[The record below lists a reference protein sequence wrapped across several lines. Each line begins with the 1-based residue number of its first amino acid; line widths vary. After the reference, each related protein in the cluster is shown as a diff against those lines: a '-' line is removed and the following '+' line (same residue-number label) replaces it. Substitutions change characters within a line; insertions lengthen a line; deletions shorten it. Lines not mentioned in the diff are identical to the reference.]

1 MRQEND
7 RGERRCFLIGGSGP
21 EGRADWAPW
30 LCSEAERRLS
40 WQPVLARAQ
49 AEEAGGH
56 RCQSRESSFSFN
68 QMSFCLAE
76 LHLWSSKNALHV
88 SDTDI
93 GTYQYYDKGE
103 PVNPTDHHY
112 FTEKQH
118 FTETR
123 GLSWTPRNSRPEKL
137 RDSLKELEELLQ
149 VSPCVGCR
157 WRNTRSCQMLLSSGV
172 LVTLGLSGAQ
182 LERVCV
188 DRALAG
194 RLGADTISDAVITD
208 RFLLL
213 SFAEKNKVCLVHLPK
228 KTQGSPDLSRRA
240 DKLSFSELKIS
251 SVDLPGPAG
260 RRLGRRVVLN
270 RLQDMGV
277 CWWPA
282 VNEESWPWSPVPSEG
297 DRANLVLLG
306 CGGAGGLKVL
316 SRIRTEGDPL
326 DCRFSL
332 AQPYQILTV
341 ELGAGESSADSC
353 VYECAR
359 GRPQRLSVTS
369 VPLSSRPAACCRD
382 PWESRL
388 LLGLRDSSLLLYDPQ
403 RGSPSWPRCPC
414 CPPAWPGTRPGACC
428 WWATGR
434 GSSSA
439 STRGCPL
446 SECSCWRR
454 TRPPAPP
461 CSCPATCGPR
471 GLAGLQ
477 WAAPPPGAEGSEVS
491 DLLFLHYHGGPVG
504 ALRFRLGALS
514 GGQLGPGELLQDRL
528 RCGQAEEALGLLGA
542 MDWSIMGAECYRALA
557 AIADHLLRQELDE
570 EREVQWQ
577 GRWFSQHPLV
587 PIRGHSG
594 DVLRPSQPLSDTV
607 VLEYRDPIS
616 KYARRFF
623 HHLLR
628 YQRFEKAFLLAVDIG
643 ARDLF
648 MDIHYVAGDK
658 GELVLAEVAKR
669 KANEIDAE
677 SLTTGPAGEQE
688 WSSTCDSSAPD
699 RLTDRRSDAQPGR
712 RSQGLAEG
720 SGRTSSRGQS
730 QDSLGSRAAGRGKQT
745 RRLDG
750 VFPGVVPGVDT
761 WDWAQAE
768 FNLDASEDQVTGETG
783 TLKVVHFGLV

>member
-1 MRQEND
+1 
-7 RGERRCFLIGGSGP
+7 
-21 EGRADWAPW
+21 
-30 LCSEAERRLS
+30 
-40 WQPVLARAQ
+40 
-49 AEEAGGH
+49 
-56 RCQSRESSFSFN
+56 
-68 QMSFCLAE
+68 MSFCLAE
-76 LHLWSSKNALHV
+76 LHLWSSKSALHV

-213 SFAEKNKVCLVHLPK
+213 SFVEKNKVCLVHLPK

-306 CGGAGGLKVL
+306 CGGPGGLKVL

-403 RGSPSWPRCPC
+403 RGVTLLAQVPMLPSCLAWHPAGGLLLVGDGQGELQCFDAGLSPLRMQLL
-414 CPPAWPGTRPGACC
+414 A
-428 WWATGR
+428 
-434 GSSSA
+434 
-439 STRGCPL
+439 
-446 SECSCWRR
+446 ED
-454 TRPPAPP
+454 PAP
-461 CSCPATCGPR
+461 GPTLQLSR
-471 GLAGLQ
+471 HLRAPGGLAGLQ

-557 AIADHLLRQELDE
+557 AIADHLLRQELVE
-570 EREVQWQ
+570 EREAQLEATL
-577 GRWFSQHPLV
+577 GTFYA
-587 PIRGHSG
+587 
-594 DVLRPSQPLSDTV
+594 PSQPLSDTV

-677 SLTTGPAGEQE
+677 SLTTGPGEQE

-720 SGRTSSRGQS
+720 SGRTSYRGQS